1 MARSTTPPVQEIIK
15 RSKAARTEAASAD
28 PTRKEHTTMSLSG
41 SLATAVAGLTSQS
54 RALGHISDNVANSQ
68 TTGYK
73 RVETRFNT
81 LVTNSSSSLHSPGG
95 VRATPFRMT
104 DVQGTVISS
113 AQVTNL
119 AMLGTGFFAA
129 SKIDGVA
136 NGLPTFEQDPFY
148 TRTGDFS
155 IDKYGYLVN
164 TGGYYLNAWSVDDQN
179 NSRVADRTSLQPMR
193 VSQQQDAPSATTRV
207 EYGANLPANITT
219 AQDAEIN
226 PVTDPDRGVSVNGD
240 SIDLSAT
247 QVTVYD
253 AMGKGHTLDVQW
265 SKPTTRTTDALGIST
280 TEIGELQDNAGTPF
294 VNKNIW
300 YATLNGNDFS
310 FAPEH
315 INSTQTLTSVNE
327 TRYKFEFYDTND
339 AANNITAGGIREITE
354 MQNFAAQSLLETAAA
369 PVSFDGTF
377 KNVGLGVSL
386 DTVASTN
393 AGIANGANHTN
404 AVTGEPQFM
413 IESYNTTSGE
423 FTARISQITP
433 VAGNPVDN
441 YSDKLY
447 SGFVPLNSAGQV
459 DGPVTLTH
467 TQTETGTLAHTSGA
481 KTATV
486 TTAATSTTDVFTLNP
501 PVGLPSGDLTDV
513 IQTMINANLGATP
526 DANNIRD
533 AVAIS
538 AGTVASLHAND
549 ALTVRAGHTVTT
561 TAGTTNA
568 AGTVSFDINGLQV
581 GQTLS
586 FLHTDAA
593 NVQTTVT
600 ITVPGNSA
608 TGVVNTVDLI
618 TAINNNANLAGAAV
632 ATPDGTARQVLTVST
647 DANNQNVT
655 MNGLPTPE
663 AFANNNFEVTSYN
676 DVSGE
681 MTVTAGGRN
690 YTAVVNQGQVGPNTG
705 GAGFVRLVDSADAN
719 LPFNEQ
725 RSIYVEFQGAVGA
738 TAYTANRP
746 NNIIP
751 ASSGIPVTSYGV
763 LLESHVRPGSYSGA
777 GASIADGVNPLEIR
791 GTTNPENFLPG
802 QFNVDS
808 IDQEGRV
815 TVTIGSETYSGVLP
829 LNANGEIRFAV
840 GPPLTVEPV
849 NLTSSDGTHSFQ
861 LTFDDP
867 WDINGRMLTT
877 GTNTALAAEL
887 SANIVLADPGSNL
900 TTDVLPDE
908 ARQAITVNFGSY
920 GQADLVTSYAGEEI
934 DFLRTNQDGVPP
946 GSFRDLTIDELG
958 YVTLNYDNGRRR
970 TFFQIPV
977 AQFDNP
983 NALNAEQGNAFSAT
997 FESGE
1002 AALTGPGA
1010 SGSGTI
1016 LSSSVERSN
1025 VDIAEEFSKL
1035 IITQRTYSAN
1045 SRVVTASDTL
1055 LNETVNLIR

>member
-1 MARSTTPPVQEIIK
+1 
-15 RSKAARTEAASAD
+15 
-28 PTRKEHTTMSLSG
+28 MSLSG

-104 DVQGTVISS
+104 DVQGTVTSS

-129 SKIDGVA
+129 SKVDGVA

-155 IDKYGYLVN
+155 IDKDGYLVN

-179 NSRVADRTSLQPMR
+179 NSRVTDRTSLQPMR
-193 VSQQQDAPSATTRV
+193 VSQLRDAPSATTRV

-226 PVTDPDRGVSVNGD
+226 PVTDPDRGVSINGD
-240 SIDLSAT
+240 YVDLSAT

-253 AMGKGHTLDVQW
+253 ALGKGHTMDVQW

-377 KNVGLGVSL
+377 NNVGLGVSL

-393 AGIANGANHTN
+393 AGIANGADHTT
-404 AVTGEPQFM
+404 AGPGEPQFM

-423 FTARISQITP
+423 FTARISQIT
-433 VAGNPVDN
+433 ADGTNTDDT

-467 TQTETGTLAHTSGA
+467 TQTETGTLASAGGA
-481 KTATV
+481 KTATG

-501 PVGLPSGDLTDV
+501 PVGLPSDDLTDV
-513 IQTMINANLGATP
+513 IQTMINANIGGATP
-526 DANNIRD
+526 NNIRD
-533 AVAIS
+533 AVTIS
-538 AGTVASLHAND
+538 AGTVSSLGAND

-561 TAGTTNA
+561 TAGNAGA

-586 FLHTDAA
+586 FLHTNAT

-600 ITVPGNSA
+600 ITVPGVGTTDVVDTTQLRALIDA
-608 TGVVNTVDLI
+608 TILD
-618 TAINNNANLAGAAV
+618 GAAV
-632 ATPDGTARQVLTVST
+632 AATGTRQVLTVNAGA
-647 DANNQNVT
+647 DNQNVT

-725 RSIYVEFQGAVGA
+725 RSIYVEFRGAVGA
-738 TAYTANRP
+738 TAYTANSP

-763 LLESHVRPGSYSGA
+763 LLESHVRPSSYSGA

-867 WDINGRMLTT
+867 WDIDGRVLTS

-900 TTDVLPDE
+900 TTGVLPDE

-1002 AALTGPGA
+1002 AAFTGPGA

-1016 LSSSVERSN
+1016 LSSSVEGSN

-1055 LNETVNLIR
+1055 LNETVNLVR